1 MKTFVVLA
9 LTALL
14 LACSK
19 PGSEYLGNWVN
30 TGNVENT
37 LEIVRNGDGYLVKET
52 RPALFGGQ
60 GETRTSNIPAVL
72 KDDLLQMQT
81 ALGAISIGHI
91 KESDTLT
98 VPGLLGTSTEY
109 KRAE

>member
-1 MKTFVVLA
+1 MKKVFLLA
-9 LTALL
+9 VTALL

-19 PGSEYLGNWVN
+19 PGSEYVGKWVN
-30 TGNVENT
+30 TGNPENT
-37 LEIVRNGDGYLVKET
+37 MEIVRNGNAFLVKET
-52 RPALFGGQ
+52 RPALFGGK
-60 GETRTSNIPAVL
+60 GETRTSNVPAVL

-109 KRAE
+109 KRAD